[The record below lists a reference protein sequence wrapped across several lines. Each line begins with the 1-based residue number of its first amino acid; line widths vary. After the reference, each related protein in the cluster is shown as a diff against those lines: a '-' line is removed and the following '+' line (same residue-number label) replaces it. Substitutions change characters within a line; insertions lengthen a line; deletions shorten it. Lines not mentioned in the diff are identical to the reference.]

1 MRFYLVI
8 ITQVSHFN
16 ICILDFKKGTVSW
29 SSHFLHDNSL
39 FAQVH
44 SEYLGRKVE
53 AGRCYKW
60 KHMDDD
66 SNQPLVVRVIILIN
80 LVNHAEL
87 YIFGNQ
93 VDKREDYDDE
103 LSFGQQ
109 KTVFDK
115 YFRSH
120 KGEDGGEYDAKT

>member
-1 MRFYLVI
+1 M
-8 ITQVSHFN
+8 
-16 ICILDFKKGTVSW
+16 
-29 SSHFLHDNSL
+29 
-39 FAQVH
+39 H

-53 AGRCYKW
+53 AGRCYNW
-60 KHMDDD
+60 KHLDDD
-66 SNQPLVVRVIILIN
+66 SNQPLAVRIIILIN

-93 VDKREDYDDE
+93 VDKREDNDDE

-120 KGEDGGEYDAKT
+120 KGKDGREYDAKT